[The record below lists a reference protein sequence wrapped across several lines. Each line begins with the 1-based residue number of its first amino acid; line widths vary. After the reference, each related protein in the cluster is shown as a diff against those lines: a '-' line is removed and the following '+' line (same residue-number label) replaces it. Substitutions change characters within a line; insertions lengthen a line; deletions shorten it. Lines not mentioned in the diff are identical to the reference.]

1 VDAAFRKWHQSF
13 LFGGRAM
20 TPTVL
25 HFVFT
30 PSGAGCLLQAL
41 KKAGR
46 DDPVIIEYDNFSFG
60 PIDPGDAESRA
71 EWVANELGEAD
82 WNRGPTSERALYET
96 RFPDNRKVAWLT
108 RRSAM
113 EYAGFLDWLWRLGDA
128 PCEVVDL
135 TDLTVSHH
143 TEHGPAERTRL
154 AMSLGMLHHDK
165 ICGDRLWDLAKPLQ
179 SNERQGYLDL
189 WQRLRSENAP
199 LRVIEDGKLV
209 SAPISF
215 FDEVLMSLVTEH
227 WRKARRVV
235 GEALVSEMY
244 QDTIQT
250 GDLLLSARLNA
261 LVKDGR
267 VDIRGSS
274 ARDMR
279 LSEVRLPEAR
289 RPS

>member
-1 VDAAFRKWHQSF
+1 
-13 LFGGRAM
+13 M

-46 DDPVIIEYDNFSFG
+46 DDPVIIEYDNLSFG
-60 PIDPGDAESRA
+60 PIDPGDAASRA
-71 EWVANELGEAD
+71 EWVANELGETD
-82 WNRGPTSERALYET
+82 WNRGPATPGRALYET
-96 RFPDNRKVAWLT
+96 QFPDNRKVAWLT

-135 TDLTVSHH
+135 TDLTVYPQ
-143 TEHGPAERTRL
+143 HGPPRPPRL
-154 AMSLGMLHHDK
+154 VMSLGMLHHDK
-165 ICGDRLWDLAKPLQ
+165 INDDRLWDLARPLQ
-179 SNERQGYLDL
+179 PGERQGYLDL

-199 LRVIEDGKLV
+199 LRVIEDGRLV

-267 VDIRGSS
+267 VEIRGGP
-274 ARDMR
+274 AFEMR
-279 LSEVRLPEAR
+279 SSEVRLPEAR
-289 RPS
+289 QPIAHFPA

>member
-1 VDAAFRKWHQSF
+1 
-13 LFGGRAM
+13 M

-41 KKAGR
+41 RKAGR
-46 DDPVIIEYDNFSFG
+46 DDPVIVNHDSLSFG
-60 PIDPGDAESRA
+60 PIDPGDAVSRA
-71 EWVANELGEAD
+71 EWVANELGQAD
-82 WNRGPTSERALYET
+82 WNRGPADSERASYET

-135 TDLTVSHH
+135 TDLTVSYHPQ
-143 TEHGPAERTRL
+143 HGPPGPQ
-154 AMSLGMLHHDK
+154 AMSLGLLNADK
-165 ICGDRLWDLAKPLQ
+165 ISDDRLWDLAKPLQ
-179 SNERQGYLDL
+179 PDQRQGYLDL

-199 LRVIEDGKLV
+199 LRVIGDDRLL

-215 FDEVLMSLVTEH
+215 FDEALMSFVTEH
-227 WRKARRVV
+227 WQKVSRVI

-244 QDTIQT
+244 QGTLQT
-250 GDLLLSARLNA
+250 GDMFLSARIDA
-261 LVKDGR
+261 LARDGR
-267 VDIRGSS
+267 LKIRGGS
-274 ARDMR
+274 AHDMR
-279 LSEVRLPEAR
+279 SSEVRLPEAR
-289 RPS
+289 